1 MKILAEILLSGLMI
15 LPVQTAF
22 GGFYAQAAP
31 VVAAAPEMAA
41 VPEVA
46 TKRGEEAAVP
56 GVATERDEATAV
68 IRADG
73 NAPESPADTTLALEG
88 VVVSGSRVPLAL
100 GKSAR
105 MVTVLDSVTISS
117 APVHTVNDLLKYAAG
132 VDVRQR
138 GVAGMQTDISV
149 RGGTFD
155 QIAILLNGV
164 NISDPQTGHNGFDL
178 PVDMS
183 DIERIEVLEGP
194 AARVYGTQ
202 SLVGAINIVT
212 KNHDGVAGTG
222 AGSKAGVSAHMEGG
236 SYGTF
241 SAGAGVHA
249 SKNGWSGQISMNG
262 GRSDGY
268 LRSKAG
274 SLNSDYKYG
283 KAFMQ
288 GGYSGEKFDVNAYLG
303 ASIKGFGSNTFY
315 SSKFDDQFEHTA
327 KTYAAIQGQTHGRLQ
342 IKPVLYWNYGYDRF
356 ELFRGAPEKYPFNY
370 HRTNTLGANLG
381 ASYDWA
387 WGKTAF
393 GMELRNE
400 DIVSTNLGEPLDEP
414 KGDHFVCGLNR
425 TNLSFYLEH
434 NLVLNRFTIS
444 GGLSASHNS
453 GDNHDGFRIYPGLD
467 ASLRLGAGWKL
478 YASYNSSWRMPTFTE
493 LYYSVGGHKADKHL
507 SPERM
512 QAVEGGVK
520 YIIPGFDAVASVYY
534 HHGSN
539 MIDWIRDTSLGD
551 NAVWT
556 SVNHTDINTFGQEL
570 TLRFDFPVLLG
581 RSDMFLR
588 TFDLSYSHISQD
600 KDAGDGFQSLY
611 ALEYLKNKMVAEVGF
626 HIVSD
631 LFLKVSGRY
640 VDREGNYD
648 PYFLLDAKL
657 SWERPSWR
665 LYVEGNNLTDK
676 TYYDHG
682 DIPQPGL
689 WVLGGIAISL

>member
-1 MKILAEILLSGLMI
+1 MLMRILAKILLSGLII
-15 LPVQTAF
+15 LPAQTVI
-22 GGFYAQAAP
+22 GGSRALGAP
-31 VVAAAPEMAA
+31 AVAAERGTAA
-41 VPEVA
+41 LW
-46 TKRGEEAAVP
+46 
-56 GVATERDEATAV
+56 
-68 IRADG
+68 ADG

-88 VVVSGSRVPLAL
+88 VVVSGSRVPLVL

-212 KNHDGVAGTG
+212 KNRSVAE
-222 AGSKAGVSAHMEGG
+222 SKAGVSAHMEGG

-241 SAGAGVHA
+241 SAGAGVHG
-249 SKNGWSGQISMNG
+249 SRNGWSGQISMNG

-274 SLNSDYKYG
+274 KLNSDYKYG

-288 GGYSGEKFDVNAYLG
+288 GGYTGEKFDVNAYLG

-342 IKPVLYWNYGYDRF
+342 VKPVLYWNYGYDRF

-434 NLVLNRFTIS
+434 NLVLNRFTVS

-534 HHGSN
+534 HHGSD